1 MSLLHTISLAF
12 LMGNAAN
19 GVVTEQQ
26 SQAGKW
32 YMIVESP
39 SGTVVRLEHFT
50 KEECEHIRDEML
62 KVMSEK
68 IKTAECFVQGGA
80 P

>member
-1 MSLLHTISLAF
+1 
-12 LMGNAAN
+12 
-19 GVVTEQQ
+19 
-26 SQAGKW
+26 
-32 YMIVESP
+32 MIVESP
-39 SGTVVRLEHFT
+39 SGAVVRLEHFT